1 LVGAT
6 GVYDDI
12 FDDVAVRCAFE
23 HSLGMRARPIGGKS
37 GSPGWAFEGR
47 RYGLRRV
54 ELCPYGLYSAV
65 SASQMQFDEFLEF
78 VDGARRSEVVNVR
91 INVNPL
97 EARAEAI
104 ARHAIACGYQMVQNQ
119 THILPIGTSIDALRN
134 EYHATKRHQVLR
146 KVKARS
152 SIVVANSASQLED
165 YFAVYCASL
174 ERWGRDGFVYPRA
187 LFTSLLGCPSV
198 RIWMNYVE
206 GRLACA
212 MVVFY
217 SRTYALYW
225 QGVSRIDVDQKHAF
239 PMVKL
244 MDAVLQ
250 DLVLSG
256 IPQFNLGASDGLP
269 NVRRFKEE
277 FGARPITYPTLT
289 YVSKIWRVLYQA
301 HALWRGASA

>member
-1 LVGAT
+1 
-6 GVYDDI
+6 
-12 FDDVAVRCAFE
+12 
-23 HSLGMRARPIGGKS
+23 MRARPIGGKF

-65 SASQMQFDEFLEF
+65 CASQIQFDELRQF
-78 VDGARRSEVVNVR
+78 VEGARRSGVVNVR

-97 EARAEAI
+97 EPRADAI
-104 ARHAIACGYQMVQNQ
+104 AQHAAACGYEMVQNQ
-119 THILPIGTSIDALRN
+119 THILPIGASIEALRN
-134 EYHATKRHQVLR
+134 DYHATKRYQVLR
-146 KVKARS
+146 KVKAQS
-152 SIVVANSASQLED
+152 SIVVASSASQLED
-165 YFAVYCASL
+165 YFAVYTASL

-187 LFTSLLGCPSV
+187 LFSSLLGCPSV

-225 QGVSRIDVDQKHAF
+225 QGVSRIDGDQKHAY

-250 DLVLSG
+250 DLVQSG

-277 FGARPITYPTLT
+277 FGARPVAYPTLT
-289 YVSKIWRVLYQA
+289 YVSKFWRALLKARAIWRGV
-301 HALWRGASA
+301 SA